1 MQLDNI
7 QRKSDEWSWN
17 KNWNKKGWN
26 EMGSNRKCTE
36 VEYDQKEV
44 SVVLPE

>member
-1 MQLDNI
+1 MQLNGI
-7 QRKSDEWSWN
+7 QRKSDEWLWN

-36 VEYDQKEV
+36 VGNDPKQE
-44 SVVLPE
+44 SVVLPG